1 MHVTALPGRRSET
14 EAWLRSVLVAA
25 GFPEAVVTR
34 YRHWDTEVEANVPF
48 EAARLANQSPPLVIA
63 KSLGTVIAATAFCL
77 HKFRPTGAVL
87 IGTPYAALESGDLR
101 FLQQFSA
108 AVETL
113 FIQQS
118 EDPGGSA
125 AELAAALHLARGEV
139 VAVSGD
145 DHMYSDSTALAAV
158 IQRWRKQEPGE

>member
-1 MHVTALPGRRSET
+1 MNVTALPGRRSET

-34 YRHWDTEVEANVPF
+34 YRHWDTEIEASVAF

-77 HKFRPTGAVL
+77 HKFRPAAAVL
-87 IGTPYAALESGDLR
+87 IGTPYAALESSDLR

-108 AVETL
+108 AVKTL

-125 AELAAALHLARGEV
+125 AELAAALHLACGEV
-139 VAVSGD
+139 VAIPGD
-145 DHMYSDSTALAAV
+145 DHMYSDSTALAGV
-158 IQRWRKQEPGE
+158 IRRWSKQEPGV